1 MCGPSFCLSA
11 LPVGSPSLWFS
22 GRSAVGFCGVDGAV
36 VVSWRP
42 WGLAVLG

>member
-22 GRSAVGFCGVDGAV
+22 CRSAVGFCGVDGAAAV
-36 VVSWRP
+36 YRGDGAAAVS
-42 WGLAVLG
+42 

>member
-11 LPVGSPSLWFS
+11 LPVGSPGLWLS
-22 GRSAVGFCGVDGAV
+22 CSSAVGSCGVDGAAV
-36 VVSWRP
+36 VTWRP

>member
-11 LPVGSPSLWFS
+11 LPVGSPGLWLS